1 MRLWHD
7 RRRFLE
13 CASLIGAAGLLGL
26 PKSAVAEAPPEVKT
40 IRLRKST
47 VICFAPLYVL
57 KAFLRAEGFENV
69 QYPEVKIGTSIAATQ
84 TGDIDFDVNFAGAIV
99 HAMDSGSKITVVG
112 GMHPGCYELFA
123 RTPINTISDLK
134 GKRIGIHRL
143 NSGMHLYVSI
153 MASYVG
159 LDPQRDIDW
168 IATEDR
174 RALDL
179 FAAGETDAFLGFPP
193 EPQELRDQGV
203 DRVIVNTMVDK
214 PWSQYFCCMIYGNQD
229 VIRAHPIATKRF
241 LRALYKASD
250 FCTANPEVAAR
261 QLVDSGFAKRYDY
274 ALETIRDVQYKRWRE
289 YDAEDTLR
297 FYALRLHEAGF
308 IKTTPN
314 RIITE
319 GADWRFSEE
328 LQQELK
334 A

>member
-1 MRLWHD
+1 MKIWQN
-7 RRRFLE
+7 RRHFLE
-13 CASLIGAAGLLGL
+13 SASLIGAAGLFGDVT
-26 PKSAVAEAPPEVKT
+26 SAAAEAPPEIKT

-57 KAFLRAEGFENV
+57 EAFLKAEGFEDI
-69 QYPEVKIGTSIAATQ
+69 QYPRVQIGTSIAATE

-123 RTPINTISDLK
+123 RTPIDTISDLK

-159 LDPQRDIDW
+159 LDPKKDIDW
-168 IATEDR
+168 IATGDR

-179 FAAGETDAFLGFPP
+179 FASGETDAFLGFPP

-214 PWSQYFCCMIYGNQD
+214 PWSQYFCCMIYGNQN
-229 VIRAHPIATKRF
+229 VVQTYPIATKRF
-241 LRALYKASD
+241 LRALYRASD
-250 FCTANPEVAAR
+250 FCATDPEVAAR
-261 QLVDSGFAKRYDY
+261 QLVDNGFARRYDY
-274 ALETIRDVQYKRWRE
+274 ALETIRAVQYKRWRE

-297 FYALRLHEAGF
+297 FYALRLHEAGMVDG
-308 IKTTPN
+308 TPN
-314 RIITE
+314 RIIAEKT
-319 GADWRFSEE
+319 DWRFSDE
-328 LQQELK
+328 LRRELR